1 MNECLTWAALS
12 DKAAVGEELSAEEQL
27 YLRSHPTQCAAC
39 ATEASLWLDLGG
51 VLEDPERLTA
61 TPGGLEPGPVGA
73 PQRRLTRSAINR
85 IWSTVRARPLLAS
98 VASGG
103 LVAAAAIV
111 VVVARPSAESTSL
124 GHVRASAA
132 SGRGTAAPQLAPMP
146 MAARLAFVTGETSV
160 DNHAGVAGETL
171 ATGSVISVSSGQACA
186 LAPPGVTVCLDEGS
200 KLSIEKLETTQR
212 RFRLH
217 SGHVVAHLDPQ
228 PPGGSFGF
236 ETPAGSVVAKGTV
249 FSLRTDGSNV
259 TLRVHEGT
267 VLNSRGSE
275 TSAYA
280 APSAALLSSARPSH
294 AMDEVGSADE
304 RLIDLAQYFSDAS
317 QAMLTVAAAGGS
329 SVLLGDFSLGMTPL
343 SALVRP
349 GDYRMEVSR
358 PGLASII
365 ERLSFEPGSRVAR
378 TYEASAEPTASG
390 NEGTKRERG
399 VGASSATGLLEQAR
413 ELRSGRKYKQA
424 NSVYQR
430 LLRDYPGSA
439 EARVAL
445 VSLGELQL
453 SQMGDAA
460 GALRSFDAYLR
471 GGGGLSQEASYG
483 RIRAL
488 RQLGRANE
496 ARAASDAFLRA
507 YPTSVQASTLRKEKF

>member
-12 DKAAVGEELSAEEQL
+12 DKAAVGEQLTAEEQL
-27 YLRSHPTQCAAC
+27 CLRSHPTQCAAC
-39 ATEASLWLDLGG
+39 ATEARLWLDLGG
-51 VLEDPERLTA
+51 VLEEPERLTA
-61 TPGGLEPGPVGA
+61 ARRGLERAAGGPRKG
-73 PQRRLTRSAINR
+73 LTRSPINR
-85 IWSTVRARPLLAS
+85 IWSSVRARPLFAA
-98 VASGG
+98 VASAG

-111 VVVARPSAESTSL
+111 AVVTRPSTESPAV
-124 GHVRASAA
+124 GHGGASAA
-132 SGRGTAAPQLAPMP
+132 SSGRTATPQHAPVP
-146 MAARLAFVTGETSV
+146 MAARLAFVTGETWV
-160 DNHAGVAGETL
+160 DQHAGVAGETL
-171 ATGSVISVSSGQACA
+171 AIGSVISVSSGQACA
-186 LAPPGVTVCLDEGS
+186 LVPPGVSVCLDEGS
-200 KLSIEKLETTQR
+200 KLSIKQLETIQR

-249 FSLRTDGSNV
+249 FSLQTDGSNV
-259 TLRVHEGT
+259 MLRVHEGT

-275 TSAYA
+275 TSAFA

-294 AMDEVGSADE
+294 PMDEVGSADG
-304 RLIDLAQYFSDAS
+304 RLIDLAKYFNDAS

-365 ERLSFEPGSRVAR
+365 ERLTFEPGSRIAR
-378 TYEASAEPTASG
+378 MYEAGAEPTTSGKEAS
-390 NEGTKRERG
+390 KRERS
-399 VGASSATGLLEQAR
+399 VRASSAAALLEQAR
-413 ELRSGRKYKQA
+413 ALRSGRKYKQA
-424 NSVYQR
+424 SSVYQR
-430 LLRDYPGSA
+430 LLREYPGSA

-445 VSLGELQL
+445 VLLGELQL
-453 SQMGDAA
+453 SQLGDAV

-471 GGGGLSQEASYG
+471 GGGGLSQEARYG

-488 RQLGRANE
+488 RQLGKVDE

-507 YPTSVQASTLRKEKF
+507 YPTSVQASTLRKEHF